1 MFKNEEGIKNF
12 VEFFISKMIDLDNN
26 IFFLENFWNILLVE
40 VFGLFGIIFGE
51 DVIIFKL

>member
-1 MFKNEEGIKNF
+1 MFKNEEGIKKF